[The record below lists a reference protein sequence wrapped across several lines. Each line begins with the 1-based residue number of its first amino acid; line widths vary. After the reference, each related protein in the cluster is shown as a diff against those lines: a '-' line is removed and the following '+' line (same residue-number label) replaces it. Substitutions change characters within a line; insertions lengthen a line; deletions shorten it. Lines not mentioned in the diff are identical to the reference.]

1 MFRVQGLGFGLRVFR
16 VQGLGFGGVS
26 FSSLSP
32 SFIVLSRSL
41 SLSCS
46 LAASQHL
53 HSCTYMY
60 MPVCVYI
67 IYIYIMCIFC
77 GEYRHM
83 CCCARLYAVSCMSAM

>member
-67 IYIYIMCIFC
+67 IYILCVYS
-77 GEYRHM
+77 
-83 CCCARLYAVSCMSAM
+83 AVSIVICVVAPDSML